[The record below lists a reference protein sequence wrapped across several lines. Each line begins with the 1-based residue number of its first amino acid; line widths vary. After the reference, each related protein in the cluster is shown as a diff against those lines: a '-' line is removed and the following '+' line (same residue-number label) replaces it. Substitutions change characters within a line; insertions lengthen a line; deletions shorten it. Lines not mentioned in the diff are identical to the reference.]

1 MFGDE
6 AIDTHRFCDRFKQTA
21 STMACTNKR
30 RTLEQNIVPTE
41 IEIEQPEIMR
51 SIFVVLAL
59 AFSAV
64 CSQAQ
69 GMPGGIMIQDPN
81 NPEYMIK
88 AWKAAKKVESNGDY
102 LMIPLKVMKAQSQ
115 VVAGMKYILEVIYGE
130 SYCRKSGSI
139 TPAIMATHCR
149 KKHGGSRALYSVVIW
164 EKPWQNFEEYTVTKI
179 RDIAVGK

>member
-1 MFGDE
+1 
-6 AIDTHRFCDRFKQTA
+6 
-21 STMACTNKR
+21 
-30 RTLEQNIVPTE
+30 
-41 IEIEQPEIMR
+41 
-51 SIFVVLAL
+51 
-59 AFSAV
+59 
-64 CSQAQ
+64 
-69 GMPGGIMIQDPN
+69 MPGGIMIQDPN

-115 VVAGMKYILEVIYGE
+115 VVAGMKYILE
-130 SYCRKSGSI
+130 GSI